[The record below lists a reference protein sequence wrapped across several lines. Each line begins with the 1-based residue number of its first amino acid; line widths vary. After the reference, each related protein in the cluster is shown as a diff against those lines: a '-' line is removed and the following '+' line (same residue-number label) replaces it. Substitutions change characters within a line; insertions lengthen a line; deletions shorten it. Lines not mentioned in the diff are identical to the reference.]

1 MKVILSD
8 SLETRDLTPGFVEGF
23 KLYRILN
30 ELEESEIFRVDFPDA
45 TGDDVDFLEYLD
57 NIFRLTGIHGCKWSG
72 KLDGNDARNDEKLGG
87 NDDEKLDG
95 KLDGNDEKLDGND
108 LRNDRDADARNDEKL
123 DENLKKLG
131 GNDTALST
139 FPRDYIIKRKN
150 LVEYL
155 GVGLGIFLI
164 AENLENLTVEESWE
178 ICRQHPFHS
187 RNLSKVWTEF
197 ISFERNVGELLDQ
210 VKRLDRESRVC
221 VFSPDEVDFDALDSL
236 DLLLE
241 GRRVYRVRY
250 IPDEG
255 FVRNIV
261 YTDLEF
267 HGDKDL
273 VPGYDFPETI
283 KSWKKGGFYRSWD
296 DIPSLETNCVLVTNG
311 DVRLWTKDGGI
322 LDRASGKKPA
332 YIAGEIV
339 QYCVDGSCQPV
350 PW

>member
-30 ELEESEIFRVDFPDA
+30 ELEESELFRVDFPDA

-72 KLDGNDARNDEKLGG
+72 SDEKSGESDGNYRKNDVDDRNDEKNYRNYR
-87 NDDEKLDG
+87 NDD
-95 KLDGNDEKLDGND
+95 
-108 LRNDRDADARNDEKL
+108 RNDEKI
-123 DENLKKLG
+123 D
-131 GNDTALST
+131 ALTT

-197 ISFERNVGELLDQ
+197 ITFERNVGELLDQ

-221 VFSPDEVDFDALDSL
+221 VFSPDEVDFDVLDSL

-296 DIPSLETNCVLVTNG
+296 DIPSLDTNCVK
-311 DVRLWTKDGGI
+311 LWTKDGGV
-322 LDRASGKKPA
+322 LDRDFGKKPA
-332 YIAGEIV
+332 YIAGEVV
-339 QYCVDGSCQPV
+339 QYCIDGSCQSV

>member
-1 MKVILSD
+1 MKVILGD

-30 ELEESEIFRVDFPDA
+30 ELEESELFRVDFPDA

-72 KLDGNDARNDEKLGG
+72 SDEKSGESDGNYRKNDVDDRNDEK
-87 NDDEKLDG
+87 NY
-95 KLDGNDEKLDGND
+95 
-108 LRNDRDADARNDEKL
+108 RNYRNDEKN
-123 DENLKKLG
+123 DEKI
-131 GNDTALST
+131 DALTYGRTTFVTT

-197 ISFERNVGELLDQ
+197 ITFERNVGELLDQ

-221 VFSPDEVDFDALDSL
+221 VFSPDEVDFDTLDSL

-267 HGDKDL
+267 HGDKEL

-296 DIPSLETNCVLVTNG
+296 DIPSLETNGRLGTVG
-311 DVRLWTKDGGI
+311 VRLWTKDGGV
-322 LDRASGKKPA
+322 LDRDFGKKPA
-332 YIAGEIV
+332 YIAGDASNASEVV
-339 QYCVDGSCQPV
+339 QYCVDGSCQSV